1 MKPDPHDVLGPIHRA
16 SVAADTE
23 ETKQEQPLEK
33 ARATNSTL
41 MNEILGQN
49 GILGTKNDSPSQ
61 QSTTDIYGRM
71 YPKNKSP
78 STG

>member
-1 MKPDPHDVLGPIHRA
+1 MKPDPHDVLGPIYRA
-16 SVAADTE
+16 GVAAETE

-41 MNEILGQN
+41 MSEILGQN
-49 GILGTKNDSPSQ
+49 GILGKKNDSPSQ
-61 QSTTDIYGRM
+61 QSATDIYGRM

-78 STG
+78 P